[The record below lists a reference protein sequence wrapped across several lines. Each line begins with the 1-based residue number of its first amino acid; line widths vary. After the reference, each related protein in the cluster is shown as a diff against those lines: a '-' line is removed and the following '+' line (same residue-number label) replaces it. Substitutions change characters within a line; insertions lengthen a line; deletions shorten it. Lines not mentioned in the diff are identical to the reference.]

1 MESGPLSCRAGVAC
15 ACVRVRFPRLPLAPG
30 KRLELIVWKWEG
42 ASCAFGLLEG
52 NRVKVRGAASALGLP
67 LLPPHL
73 SSRPPQVAL
82 ATFEPSLFV
91 KVILF
96 GLSRLGRFPGTAKP
110 KAKSE
115 QGTGSRYGG
124 GSSAVWF
131 FYRWDLSSP
140 PLFQV
145 FLDFSAVSTAAFP
158 GFGLS
163 RRGAALVLS
172 WFLLLIWRVVLCVIG
187 VTSGLD
193 SLRFCFRPCV
203 APPDPPFVSAKLF
216 LQGLCADR
224 RFGSYYPDTGCVSG
238 ARASCER
245 GHGGFRRVLKP
256 SNLDKKG
263 VQPGEAQRGIRT
275 FLGGQDLRQR
285 VRRR

>member
-1 MESGPLSCRAGVAC
+1 MGRGVV
-15 ACVRVRFPRLPLAPG
+15 CVRALRR
-30 KRLELIVWKWEG
+30 
-42 ASCAFGLLEG
+42 

-115 QGTGSRYGG
+115 QGTGSPYGR

-158 GFGLS
+158 GFALS

-172 WFLLLIWRVVLCVIG
+172 WFLLLISGVILCVIG
-187 VTSGLD
+187 VTAGLG
-193 SLRFCFRPCV
+193 SLHFSFGSCV

-216 LQGLCADR
+216 LQGLCVDR
-224 RFGSYYPDTGCVSG
+224 DVSALPIPTRGVFLQRGRAVKEDT
-238 ARASCER
+238 
-245 GHGGFRRVLKP
+245 GGFRHVLKP

-263 VQPGEAQRGIRT
+263 VQLRHS
-275 FLGGQDLRQR
+275 GGSGPFWGARI
-285 VRRR
+285 

>member
-1 MESGPLSCRAGVAC
+1 MRVRPCVLPEAAAGPGQAIGVDGLEMGRGVV
-15 ACVRVRFPRLPLAPG
+15 CVRALRR
-30 KRLELIVWKWEG
+30 
-42 ASCAFGLLEG
+42 
-52 NRVKVRGAASALGLP
+52 NRVKVRGAVSALGLP

-115 QGTGSRYGG
+115 QGTGSRYGR

-131 FYRWDLSSP
+131 FYRWDSSSP

-145 FLDFSAVSTAAFP
+145 FLDFSALSTVAFP

-163 RRGAALVLS
+163 RRGAWSRALLVSLARLES
-172 WFLLLIWRVVLCVIG
+172 RLERHQGHFWPRQFALLVQILRSPPRPAFRFREAVSAESVCRRTFRLLLSRHG
-187 VTSGLD
+187 V
-193 SLRFCFRPCV
+193 RFC
-203 APPDPPFVSAKLF
+203 SESEL
-216 LQGLCADR
+216 
-224 RFGSYYPDTGCVSG
+224 
-238 ARASCER
+238 
-245 GHGGFRRVLKP
+245 
-256 SNLDKKG
+256 
-263 VQPGEAQRGIRT
+263 
-275 FLGGQDLRQR
+275 
-285 VRRR
+285 